1 MLRSLMT
8 ILEYIRCKL
17 QHLFSILKLIYM
29 RITIITVC
37 YNRALTIE
45 KAIESVLKQNYANI
59 EYIVIDGNSTDG
71 TKAIIESYKDR
82 ISHYISEPDKGM
94 YDAINKG
101 FRLAT
106 GGVIG
111 LMHSDDEFYDEDAIS
126 KIVASFKKD
135 STIGGVYGD
144 GIYVSNDSEE
154 RLIRNRIGGAF
165 SLEKVK
171 GGWLPLHPTVYLKK
185 SVVDKHGLYNL
196 DFKIASDTEFLLR
209 YLYKYKIK
217 MKYIN
222 SYIVKM
228 RMGGM
233 STNAKR
239 AFEVLQEDYKIYK
252 YYGLAAFKVVIQKK
266 TIALK
271 QYLVN

>member
-1 MLRSLMT
+1 
-8 ILEYIRCKL
+8 
-17 QHLFSILKLIYM
+17 M

-37 YNRALTIE
+37 YNRTLTIE

-82 ISHYISEPDKGM
+82 ISQYISEPDKGM

-106 GGVIG
+106 GDVIG
-111 LMHSDDEFYDEDAIS
+111 LMHSDDEFYDEDAVS
-126 KIVASFKKD
+126 KIVASFNKD
-135 STIGGVYGD
+135 SATEGVYGD

-154 RLIRNRIGGAF
+154 RLIRNRIGGTF

-171 GGWLPLHPTVYLKK
+171 SGWLPLHPTVYLKK
-185 SVVDKHGLYNL
+185 SVIDKHGLYNL

-209 YLYKYKIK
+209 YLYKYEIK
-217 MKYIN
+217 MNYIN

-228 RMGGM
+228 RMGGL

-252 YYGLAAFKVVIQKK
+252 YHGLAALKVVIQKK

-271 QYLVN
+271 QYLVP